1 MDKKTFGTGL
11 AVISILFFIFHL
23 SAAPA
28 WSGPNL
34 GAGCAI
40 DLDLATTDYDSG
52 VSEKDIEAFKT
63 VEANEE
69 FWIAVVAQNVENLDT
84 FQVEVNFDSA
94 KLSFVKAAEDNP
106 LQGIDNLL
114 KKNGGTTIG
123 FQAILIADGVV
134 NIADS
139 LIGSSTDEAPEGSG
153 VIALLQFRALPGI
166 SDTQLTPD
174 NVFFLDSVTTS
185 DSPGTLSSAAIEVET
200 TEKPVVNSFSATPA
214 SILEGETSTLT
225 WDVSGAENV
234 TIDNCDGPFDA
245 ASGTKQVSPQTT
257 TTYTLTATNQAGAT
271 TASVSLTVSSPI
283 EKPTVNSFVA
293 SSSTIV
299 AGGSATLSWDVSGAE
314 TVTIDNCD
322 GPFDAESGTKQVS
335 PQATTTYTLTA
346 TNQAGAT
353 TASVSLTVSSP
364 IEKPTVNSFAASSS
378 AIVAGGSATL
388 SWDVSGAETV
398 TIDNCEGPF
407 DAASGTKQVSP
418 QATTTYTL
426 TATNQAG
433 ATTAS
438 VTLTVSSP
446 IEKPAVNS
454 FAASPSAIVAGG
466 SATLSW
472 DVSGAETV
480 TIDNCDGPFDA
491 ESGTRQVSPQ
501 ATTTYTLTATNQAGA
516 TTARV
521 TLTLLSPIEIPTV
534 NSFEASSSAIV
545 AGGSATLSW
554 DVSDAETVTIDN
566 GVGQVDAASGTKQVS
581 PQATTTYTLTATNQ
595 AGETTASLTLIVF
608 EKPTVK
614 SFAASPPAIAEGGSA
629 TLSWDVSD
637 AETVTIDNGVGQVD
651 TESGAVQV
659 SPDATTTYTLT
670 AENQAGETT
679 SSITVTVSAEEI
691 VEEIVDGPGD
701 GVVLIIKAG
710 EFQGT
715 PTSVQAHEQAP
726 ADFPLGLFDFTLQS
740 LSPGA
745 TVQVEVYTPKPV
757 SENALFYHHTDGQYL
772 KFDSA
777 DGLDDGDNTFII
789 IITDGG
795 AEDGDGVADGRIEF
809 KGGPAYAVFKLYY
822 PHVASDD
829 LWETEIAVVNANAE
843 VAIDGELRAYDENGE
858 RLYTL
863 APVVLGPFARRQF
876 TIGET
881 FDSAESIRYL
891 AFCSDIEGAK
901 GYTKFFVQDTYR
913 VAVPAV
919 SEISTG
925 DIHISHIASDN
936 HWFTG
941 FALVNTTISALEALV
956 EFDNGVSKTLEIPAG
971 GHVSFTMRKLFDG
984 QAQPEIH
991 TARIA
996 DAPGLIGLELF
1007 GAGNQLS
1014 GILLNDKTADTIY
1027 YPHVAFSDYWNTG
1040 VVAHNPSDTLC
1051 QATIT
1056 SYNSQGEE
1064 LGATEVEI
1072 GPRESFVGN
1081 KARMGLPE
1089 DAAWIKVEGSSPI
1102 TGFELFAPVHQ
1113 NSLAGYTGVDIRRNA
1128 GVLPKIDQEGHT
1140 GLAVVNPNT
1149 VEANVS
1155 LTAYDDDG
1163 VAVARVDTVVGP
1175 NEKILGTVENIFE
1188 GDDISGATY
1197 VAFESDQS
1205 VVAFQIN
1212 GSSDLMMLDAIEG
1225 M

>member
-11 AVISILFFIFHL
+11 AAFSVLFLVFHL

-28 WSGPNL
+28 AWSGPNL
-34 GAGCAI
+34 EAGCAI
-40 DLDLATTDYDSG
+40 DLNLTTVEYDSG
-52 VSEKDIEAFKT
+52 VSEKDIEATKT
-63 VEANEE
+63 VEADEE

-84 FQVEVNFDSA
+84 FQVEVNFDSS
-94 KLSFVKAAEDNP
+94 KLSFVGAAEENP

-114 KKNGGTTIG
+114 KKNGGTTTG
-123 FQAILIADGVV
+123 LFAQSTADGVL

-139 LIGSSTDEAPEGSG
+139 LTGTSTEEAPEGSG
-153 VIALLQFRALPGI
+153 VLALLKFRALPGV
-166 SDTQLTPD
+166 SYTQLTLN
-174 NVFFLDSVTTS
+174 NVHFIDSGGTNN
-185 DSPGTLSSAAIEVET
+185 DSPSTLSPAVLDVET
-200 TEKPVVNSFSATPA
+200 TEEKPVVNSFSATPA
-214 SILEGETSTLT
+214 SILDGETSTL
-225 WDVSGAENV
+225 
-234 TIDNCDGPFDA
+234 
-245 ASGTKQVSPQTT
+245 
-257 TTYTLTATNQAGAT
+257 
-271 TASVSLTVSSPI
+271 
-283 EKPTVNSFVA
+283 
-293 SSSTIV
+293 
-299 AGGSATLSWDVSGAE
+299 SWDVTGAE

-322 GPFDAESGTKQVS
+322 GPFDAASGTKQVS

-353 TASVSLTVSSP
+353 TASVALTVSSP
-364 IEKPTVNSFAASSS
+364 IEKPTVNSFEASPS

-398 TIDNCEGPF
+398 TIENCDGPF

-446 IEKPAVNS
+446 IEKPTVNS
-454 FAASPSAIVAGG
+454 FEASPSAIVAGG

-491 ESGTRQVSPQ
+491 
-501 ATTTYTLTATNQAGA
+501 
-516 TTARV
+516 
-521 TLTLLSPIEIPTV
+521 
-534 NSFEASSSAIV
+534 
-545 AGGSATLSW
+545 
-554 DVSDAETVTIDN
+554 
-566 GVGQVDAASGTKQVS
+566 ASGTKQVS

-595 AGETTASLTLIVF
+595 AGATNASVALTVSSPI
-608 EKPTVK
+608 EKPTVNSFAASPAAIAQGGSANLSWNVSNAETVTIDRNVGQVDAASGTVQVSPETTTTYTLTASNQAGDTTATATLTVSPVEK
-614 SFAASPPAIAEGGSA
+614 PTVNSFAASPPAIVQGSIA
-629 TLSWDVSD
+629 TLSWNVSD
-637 AETVTIDNGVGQVD
+637 ATAVTIDNGIGQVYPD
-651 TESGAVQV
+651 TGSVQV

-691 VEEIVDGPGD
+691 VEKIVGGPGD
-701 GVVLIIKAG
+701 GVVLIVEDG

-745 TVQVEVYTPKPV
+745 TVQVEVYTPGPV
-757 SENALFYHHTDGQYL
+757 SENALFYHYTDGQYL

-795 AEDGDGVADGRIEF
+795 AEDGDGLADGRIEF

-829 LWETEIAVVNANAE
+829 LWETEIAVVNANAD
-843 VAIDGELRAYDENGE
+843 VTIDGELRAYDENGE

-863 APVVLGPFARRQF
+863 APIILGPFARRQF

-881 FDSAESIRYL
+881 FDSAESIRYM

-925 DIHISHIASDN
+925 YIHISHIASDN

-1064 LGATEVEI
+1064 LGVTEVEI
-1072 GPRESFVGN
+1072 GHRESFVGN

-1155 LTAYDDDG
+1155 LIAYDDDG